1 LAKKLHLFKKEEDKP
16 FHIEPP
22 FCIFIDI
29 TFKPKKMNKSQLK
42 QIIKE
47 EIQSLLKGKKN
58 LLELFS
64 YGDNENNQPRMLKAY
79 MSGGAPADANKD
91 EITLAR
97 AFVKKIAG
105 GTGEVPRMNNGS
117 IDDILSGMEPRMV
130 DKLKNIYNS
139 LPNKFAIEMM
149 RRKGVG
155 EAFTVEKTGKDTF
168 KIK

>member
-1 LAKKLHLFKKEEDKP
+1 
-16 FHIEPP
+16 
-22 FCIFIDI
+22 
-29 TFKPKKMNKSQLK
+29 MNKSQLK

-79 MSGGAPADANKD
+79 MAGGAPADANKD

-105 GTGEVPRMNNGS
+105 GTGDEIRMRQGS
-117 IDDILSGMEPRMV
+117 IDDILSGMESRMV